1 MVALRVFS
9 GLASSPWALVS
20 AAAMA
25 PMDSLE
31 RCIGRLHIHQVE
43 ADRTA
48 FRPLSPN
55 SVPHGF
61 LGIFW
66 YQFLEVRLGSFVL
79 LVAGLV
85 RRYTVANSAQ
95 ELEVFISTTRTA
107 SRRGRGGSTPNG
119 RGVSPFC
126 TQRQNFFSAV
136 ISRCWYSGSA

>member
-9 GLASSPWALVS
+9 GLASSPWALAS

-43 ADRTA
+43 AHRTA

-66 YQFLEVRLGSFVL
+66 YQFLEIRLGSFVL
-79 LVAGLV
+79 LERWSGPAIHRGEFCPGVGRVHIYHPDRFQARA
-85 RRYTVANSAQ
+85 RRLHPKQARDFAILHATP
-95 ELEVFISTTRTA
+95 ELLL
-107 SRRGRGGSTPNG
+107 GRD
-119 RGVSPFC
+119 
-126 TQRQNFFSAV
+126 Q
-136 ISRCWYSGSA
+136 